1 MNLTSSARSLVIG
14 VALAGTVGFT
24 LGTTLTNDAA
34 TARTSSDGAGA
45 STAYQPSQHA
55 RPGRGHHSVPLPGD
69 VRVADTADSQD
80 AGIPRSQV
88 KGP

>member
-34 TARTSSDGAGA
+34 TATSSDGAGA

-55 RPGRGHHSVPLPGD
+55 RPGRGHHSAPMMPGD
-69 VRVADTADSQD
+69 VRVSDTAQSQD

-88 KGP
+88 NGP